1 MENSLYRDLL
11 NGKQFDHLIPKS
23 KCDGASGNSG
33 NGDTDHSISKMI
45 QAVKQ
50 FSHQTDQLAYELE
63 EDTLPE
69 TIASIHWFLFNHIQY
84 LEDDEEQILRSPACS
99 WKSRVSGIDCK
110 NYSIFASSICNSLQI
125 AHFIRKVNYTDVPE
139 AYSHVYVIV
148 PVDQE
153 KQDLNKGYFI
163 IDGTLE
169 YNNEINFIE
178 KKDYKM
184 VHTTLA
190 KPNYGMNGWQ
200 DILNSSGGQ
209 IVQAGASGGI
219 ESAITTGLNFIPY
232 GSTIVTA
239 FKFLKNFDFNKIKD
253 IIKHID
259 CWGGSAFNNDEA
271 QKQVTKIFVA
281 YQQKL
286 DVINGC
292 IIEKRFQDL
301 SHAYHELLGTIH
313 IVQKTIDTKISEGWN
328 SCSTEALRIVQETNS
343 NFLNNFYEKFTFP
356 YFDAFFVSNGALN
369 FKNYVVQDAV
379 NTGCDYCYVGKNIVV
394 DYIIVGDNIKPKDG
408 IKLIPLL
415 EFTPEVL
422 KSVSKNFDSNAALNS
437 LKNVVQLVKPIVVA
451 VNNPPTNST
460 PVVLQPANNT
470 PVVTQ
475 QNNNSTIEVIQPTKS
490 TPPYNGNTGV
500 VTPPNNNIPV
510 VTPPKTAGYTG
521 LIAVG
526 IGALVIF
533 GLTQG
538 KKK

>member
-45 QAVKQ
+45 QAVRQ
-50 FSHQTDQLAYELE
+50 FINQTNHLADELE

-84 LEDDEEQILRSPACS
+84 LEDNDEQILRSPACS
-99 WKSRVSGIDCK
+99 WQSRVSGIDCK
-110 NYSIFASSICNSLQI
+110 SYSIFASSICNSLQI
-125 AHFIRKVNYTDVPE
+125 AHFIRKVNYTNVPE

-153 KQDLNKGYFI
+153 KQDLNKGYYI
-163 IDGTLE
+163 IDGTLK

-190 KPNYGMNGWQ
+190 KPNYGMHGWQ
-200 DILNSSGGQ
+200 DILNSQGGQ
-209 IVQAGASGGI
+209 IAQAGASGGI
-219 ESAITTGLNFIPY
+219 EGAITMGLNFIPY
-232 GSTIVTA
+232 GSTIATA
-239 FKFLKNFDFNKIKD
+239 LKFLKNIDFSNIKNLLT
-253 IIKHID
+253 HID

-271 QKQVTKIFVA
+271 EKQIKKILDFYMLKLSIINKCVVEKNFQGMSFE
-281 YQQKL
+281 YQELYGMVNAIEGNL
-286 DVINGC
+286 DR
-292 IIEKRFQDL
+292 K
-301 SHAYHELLGTIH
+301 IH
-313 IVQKTIDTKISEGWN
+313 EGWN
-328 SCSTEALRIVQETNS
+328 SCSTEALNKVRSFNLNFRKNFIDGVFTTWINTFFSYSNRRSGTKTYSVSETLYAGCEYCFVGNAYVQEVTT
-343 NFLNNFYEKFTFP
+343 L
-356 YFDAFFVSNGALN
+356 DFV
-369 FKNYVVQDAV
+369 
-379 NTGCDYCYVGKNIVV
+379 
-394 DYIIVGDNIKPKDG
+394 PKTG

-415 EFTPEVL
+415 EFTPEVS
-422 KSVSKNFDSNAALNS
+422 KSVSQNFDLNAALNS

-451 VNNPPTNST
+451 VNNPP
-460 PVVLQPANNT
+460 ANNT

-475 QNNNSTIEVIQPTKS
+475 QNNNSAIEVIQPTKS

-500 VTPPNNNIPV
+500 VTPPTNNAPV

-526 IGALVIF
+526 IGALVIY

-538 KKK
+538 KK